1 MKGRKMSLIAKA
13 TTNSTFTPVPPGM
26 HLARCYRIIDLG
38 TQKATYKG
46 DVKFQPKIMIQFE
59 VHGEDEEGN
68 KLVTEKGEPLSISK
82 NYTLSLGEQATLR
95 KDLQAWRGVAF
106 TPKELGGFELKNI
119 LDKWA
124 MITVTKDVGEDG
136 KEYTNIAN
144 INPVPGA
151 MRAQCKNGH
160 NEPKM
165 YSISEHDEELFNT
178 FGKRLQEK
186 IALSPEFQAMQ
197 KKPGGSGFD
206 DMEDDQM
213 PF

>member
-1 MKGRKMSLIAKA
+1 MSLIAKA

-38 TQKATYKG
+38 TQKATYNG

-59 VHGEDEEGN
+59 IHGEDEQGN
-68 KLVTEKGEPLSISK
+68 KLVTDKGEPLSISK

-124 MITVTKDVGEDG
+124 MVTVTKDVGEDG

-144 INPVPGA
+144 INPVPSN
-151 MRAQCKNGH
+151 MRSLCKDGH
-160 NEPKM
+160 NEARM
-165 YSISEHDEELFNT
+165 YSISEHDEELFST

-186 IALSPEFQAMQ
+186 IALSPEFQAKQ
-197 KKPGGSGFD
+197 KKPGSTGSGFD
-206 DMEDDQM
+206 DMSDDM